1 MNAHKHLLAV
11 LALGASGFAL
21 AQSTAPAISPPAT
34 TQQSQAGTPADS
46 RSTVAQ
52 ANTGQSTS
60 PGATTPSQAPAA
72 MPSPSSDTSSTPAA
86 QPQTTEPMRPAR
98 ADRN

>member
-1 MNAHKHLLAV
+1 MNARKHLLAV
-11 LALGASGFAL
+11 LALGAGGFAF
-21 AQSTAPAISPPAT
+21 AQSTAPTVSPPAT
-34 TQQSQAGTPADS
+34 TQQSQAGTPMDS

-52 ANTGQSTS
+52 ASPGQSTS
-60 PGATTPSQAPAA
+60 PGATTPQAPAA
-72 MPSPSSDTSSTPAA
+72 MPSTSPDTSSTPAA

>member
-1 MNAHKHLLAV
+1 MNARKHLLAI

-21 AQSTAPAISPPAT
+21 AQSTAPTVSPPAT
-34 TQQSQAGTPADS
+34 TQQSQAGPMDS
-46 RSTVAQ
+46 RSTLAQ
-52 ANTGQSTS
+52 ANTQSTS

-72 MPSPSSDTSSTPAA
+72 MPSTSPDTSSTPAA
-86 QPQTTEPMRPAR
+86 QSTTTEPMRPAR